1 MTRPWAALG
10 LAGVLAFLPVLPAWA
25 QQAPWYVRYGKF
37 AALALSGFAVWHAQ
51 DHHEQADDAY
61 DALEDRCLEQPTAC
75 IVGPGG
81 DYTDPVSEELYRTA
95 VSEDDKAR
103 RWLFGAEVSLVGAA
117 ALFVYEITRPR
128 GPERD
133 DIPFEPL
140 VEPRSGRVGAR
151 FFVF

>member
-1 MTRPWAALG
+1 MTRRWTALG
-10 LAGVLAFLPVLPAWA
+10 LAAALACLPAAPAAA

-37 AALALSGFAVWHAQ
+37 AALALSGLAVWQAS
-51 DHHEQADDAY
+51 DHHQQADDAY
-61 DALEDRCLEQPTAC
+61 DALEERCRDQPGSC
-75 IVGPGG
+75 IVIPGAG
-81 DYTDPVSEELYRTA
+81 YADPVSERLYQTA
-95 VSEDDKAR
+95 LEEDDRAR
-103 RWLFGAEVSLVGAA
+103 AWLIGAEVSLVGAA
-117 ALFVYEITRPR
+117 ALFVYEITRPE